1 MDRARSILIGVCLKN
16 LKTVEQTLNRN
27 KHLRTLLVMR
37 QKEVRSKLLENRESY
52 LFLLKL
58 LAKQKMSLVNWM
70 IWLRRFPPKILEGIP
85 GFLSLLMII
94 HKEQKINHQVRIDCK
109 KDLIVL
115 QKLSTSPD
123 SKILQTYKMASKVQ
137 IQGTV
142 KRYGWD

>member
-1 MDRARSILIGVCLKN
+1 
-16 LKTVEQTLNRN
+16 
-27 KHLRTLLVMR
+27 MR

-70 IWLRRFPPKILEGIP
+70 IWFRRFPPKILEGIP

-109 KDLIVL
+109 KDLIVS

-142 KRYGWD
+142 KRYG